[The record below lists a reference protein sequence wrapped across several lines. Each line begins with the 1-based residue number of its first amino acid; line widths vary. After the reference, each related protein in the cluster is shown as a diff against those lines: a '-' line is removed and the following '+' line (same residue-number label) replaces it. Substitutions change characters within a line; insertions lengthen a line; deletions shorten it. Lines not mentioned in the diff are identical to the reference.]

1 MAVERI
7 RLVERLRQY
16 YESQRLLVSDFSCR
30 HRETC
35 LKAAGCELSR
45 GAEAHV
51 GSKYGDDLRVVVVS
65 LDTGGSAEDMDLR
78 RERIEGNPPRNPHMK
93 GTAELLNAIYAHG
106 RARSGCQD
114 MFELYA
120 MTNAAKCS
128 RKAPNDSSRVPA
140 TLYGN
145 CRDFAQPELACL
157 RPQLIVTQGNDAYGA
172 LESPKRLSET
182 HESLLR
188 EWLGEFPEL
197 IGDWLASLAKE
208 YLMTMSVDGREVPL
222 MKTVHP
228 SARGGQWQRFVRT
241 GLRPVVH
248 MAKHLAGRVPL

>member
-1 MAVERI
+1 MERGK
-7 RLVERLRQY
+7 LVDRLRQY
-16 YESQRLLVSDFSCR
+16 YESKRLLVSDFSC
-30 HRETC
+30 HYSETC
-35 LKAAGCELSR
+35 LRAAGCELSR

-78 RERIEGNPPRNPHMK
+78 RERIEGNPPGNPHMK
-93 GTAELLNAIYAHG
+93 GTADLLNAIYGPG
-106 RARSGCQD
+106 RAGRERQD
-114 MFELYA
+114 VFELYA

-128 RKAPNDSSRVPA
+128 REAGNDSSKVPSA
-140 TLYGN
+140 LYGN
-145 CRDFAQPELACL
+145 CSDFAKPELACL

-172 LESPKRLSET
+172 LESPKGLSEA
-182 HESLLR
+182 HEMLLR
-188 EWLGEFPEL
+188 KWMEQFPEL
-197 IGDWLASLAKE
+197 VRDWLASLVSE
-208 YLMTMSVDGREVPL
+208 YLMTMSVDEREVPL

-248 MAKHLAGRVPL
+248 MAKHLADRVPS